1 MKFAVIK
8 ATAAAVTLGAMLLLQ
23 SMGSE
28 GAENPSFAC
37 AGALTPTENAICA
50 DSALAALDRAL
61 SNAYRNKFDGLPVES
76 ADALDELVK
85 SRVITQK
92 AWLAHRNSCGDDRA
106 CIYTAYKIR
115 KAALTAGDNAKD
127 TPCRETVG
135 AAQAENFV
143 KDCVAVATETRPP
156 CNAENSCELIVAHNI
171 FRCARL
177 GEAAPKFCAAY
188 LRPGD

>member
-1 MKFAVIK
+1 MKLTLI
-8 ATAAAVTLGAMLLLQ
+8 TAAMAVAALGTLVLLPF
-23 SMGSE
+23 MGSE

-37 AGALTPTENAICA
+37 AGALTATETVICA

-61 SNAYRNKFDGLPVES
+61 ATAYRNKFDGLPVES

-106 CIYTAYKIR
+106 CIYTAYRVR
-115 KAALTAGDNAKD
+115 KAALTASDNGKG

-135 AAQAENFV
+135 AEQAESFV
-143 KDCVAVATETRPP
+143 KDCVAVATETHPP
-156 CNAENSCELIVAHNI
+156 CNADNSCELIVAHNI
-171 FRCARL
+171 FRCAGL
-177 GEAAPKFCAAY
+177 GEATPKFCAAY
-188 LRPGD
+188 LKPGD